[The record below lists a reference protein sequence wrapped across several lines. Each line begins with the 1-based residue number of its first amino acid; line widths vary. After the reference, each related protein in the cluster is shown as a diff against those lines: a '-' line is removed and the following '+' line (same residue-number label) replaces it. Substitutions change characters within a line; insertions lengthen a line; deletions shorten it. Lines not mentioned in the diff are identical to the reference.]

1 MGDGRRGADSGE
13 GADAGRPRRRMPASE
28 VVRKVRALIRERELE
43 PGEKLGS
50 ERGLAA
56 DFGISRSDLRIA
68 LASLESTHEVIR
80 KIGRGGGIV
89 VADRRL
95 ERNFNTS
102 ESLPVIARRQGFT
115 LSSVVLHAVITPAS
129 PSDVRLLELAG
140 ASPMIYDITRLRL
153 IDGKPLS
160 VETSHL
166 PAELFPRFLSR
177 DLTEPFYAMFER
189 EYDVHPAAV
198 DETMET
204 VTADAA
210 MASRLEVA
218 PGTPLVRIRRIA
230 RDALGRPYER
240 AVDCYLADR
249 IRFTMHH
256 SGYVRLSATR
266 QRQPARRDARRSAA
280 EPTVSAL
287 R

>member
-1 MGDGRRGADSGE
+1 MDGSRH
-13 GADAGRPRRRMPASE
+13 RMPVSE
-28 VVRKVRALIRERELE
+28 IIYRVRSLIRDRELE

-50 ERGLAA
+50 ERGLSA
-56 DFGISRSDLRIA
+56 DFGISRSDLRVA

-115 LSSVVLHAVITPAS
+115 LSSVVLRAVITPAS

-140 ASPMIYDITRLRL
+140 PSPMIYDVTRLRL
-153 IDGKPLS
+153 IDGEPLS
-160 VETSHL
+160 VEASRL
-166 PAELFPRFLSR
+166 PADLFPQFLMR
-177 DLTEPFYAMFER
+177 DLTEPFYTMFER
-189 EYDVHPAAV
+189 YYDVHPVAV

-204 VTADAA
+204 IAADADI
-210 MASRLEVA
+210 ASKLGAA

-230 RDALGRPYER
+230 RDALDRPCER

-266 QRQPARRDARRSAA
+266 TPVPR
-280 EPTVSAL
+280 
-287 R
+287 